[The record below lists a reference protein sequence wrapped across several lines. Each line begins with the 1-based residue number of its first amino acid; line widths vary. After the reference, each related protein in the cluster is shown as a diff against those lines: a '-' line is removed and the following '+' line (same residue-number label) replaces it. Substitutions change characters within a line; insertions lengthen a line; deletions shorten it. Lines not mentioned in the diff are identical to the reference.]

1 MTTETTCPDCL
12 AAIPATGGPVHAY
25 IPAPPGCW
33 ALYGEVLAREYS
45 DRALWPTH
53 RLTVDAYAAQH
64 PSGDDPR
71 QLQSVTA
78 HLLALHLTLDLG
90 LPEGEVRRRMGA
102 VIRRERRRFERLP
115 APSFAGVTN
124 VRAVHDAR
132 SPEEHRALV
141 ARWAAEV
148 WRAWRPAHERIR
160 LLAL

>member
-71 QLQSVTA
+71 QLQSPAQETGY
-78 HLLALHLTLDLG
+78 LAFMSS
-90 LPEGEVRRRMGA
+90 PK
-102 VIRRERRRFERLP
+102 
-115 APSFAGVTN
+115 AGSW
-124 VRAVHDAR
+124 RSASKPRSAARR
-132 SPEEHRALV
+132 SPT
-141 ARWAAEV
+141 W
-148 WRAWRPAHERIR
+148 
-160 LLAL
+160 